1 MKPLCVVV
9 LCLLVGCLSQ
19 GVRGV
24 YYVSVET
31 EPLDENGD
39 GIGDGITI
47 FLVFRDRDLEPVSFS
62 DAECVATVR
71 VYGGNGLMCEKVVSF
86 DSSALVGKEGGGIVI
101 VGEEVQE
108 NYGDVKV
115 VVTIEGRGEF
125 RSEKKH
131 VRLR

>member
-1 MKPLCVVV
+1 MKLLCVVV

-24 YYVSVET
+24 YYVTVET
-31 EPLDENGD
+31 EPLDDNGD

-47 FLVFRDRDLEPVSFS
+47 FLVFRGRDLEPVSFS

-71 VYGGNGLMCEKVVSF
+71 VYGENGLMYEKVVSF
-86 DSSALVGKEGGGIVI
+86 DSSALVGKGGGIVI
-101 VGEEVQE
+101 LGEDVQE
-108 NYGDVKV
+108 DYGDVKV